1 MRIFIKDWRVEGYV
15 WNVKDWLNFEIIEVE
30 EWQVDQDDQFI
41 QIKIFLLAGICS
53 SYYLLSIFFTFDFH
67 HYLTLFSVK
76 KFH

>member
-1 MRIFIKDWRVEGYV
+1 MEGYV

-30 EWQVDQDDQFI
+30 EFSLKNSYSFRVDQDDQFI

-76 KFH
+76 N

>member
-1 MRIFIKDWRVEGYV
+1 MEGYV

-30 EWQVDQDDQFI
+30 EFSLKNSYSFRVDQDDQFI

>member
-1 MRIFIKDWRVEGYV
+1 MEGCV

-30 EWQVDQDDQFI
+30 EFSLKNSYSFRVDQDDQFI
-41 QIKIFLLAGICS
+41 QIKIFLLAEICS

>member
-1 MRIFIKDWRVEGYV
+1 MEGCV

-30 EWQVDQDDQFI
+30 EFSLKNSYSFRVDQDDQFI